1 MQDDEHDDGGRDGE
15 GDGGRDRDGGRDGDG
30 DGDAYAD
37 GDGDFQSTRSQLR
50 THTCIEN
57 VFCIRC

>member
-30 DGDAYAD
+30 DAD
-37 GDGDFQSTRSQLR
+37 GDVGFQNSEGQLR
-50 THTCIEN
+50 TQTCIEKASG
-57 VFCIRC
+57 IRI

>member
-37 GDGDFQSTRSQLR
+37 GDGDFQSTRRQLR
-50 THTCIEN
+50 THTYIEN
-57 VFCIRC
+57 AFRIRF

>member
-1 MQDDEHDDGGRDGE
+1 MYDDEHDDGGRDG
-15 GDGGRDRDGGRDGDG
+15 DGDGGRDGDG
-30 DGDAYAD
+30 DGDAD

-57 VFCIRC
+57 AFRNRF